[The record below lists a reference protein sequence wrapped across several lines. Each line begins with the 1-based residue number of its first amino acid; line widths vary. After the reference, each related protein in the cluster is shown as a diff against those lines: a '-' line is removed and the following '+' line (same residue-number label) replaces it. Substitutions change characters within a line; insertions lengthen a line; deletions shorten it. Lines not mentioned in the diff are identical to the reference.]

1 MVQSFYE
8 SVLEQIDATAERISL
23 DSGIHKLLRQPERE
37 LTVSIP
43 IEKDSGEIE
52 VYTGFRVQ
60 HNSARGPL

>member
-8 SVLEQIDATAERISL
+8 SVLEKIDATAEQISL

-43 IEKDSGEIE
+43 MEKDNGEIE
-52 VYTGFRVQ
+52 VYTGYR
-60 HNSARGPL
+60 